1 MLTAQAIFSECALKD
16 KFGLGHAPGI
26 IKLMKYG

>member
-16 KFGLGHAPGI
+16 KFGLSQPSATVAAF
-26 IKLMKYG
+26 